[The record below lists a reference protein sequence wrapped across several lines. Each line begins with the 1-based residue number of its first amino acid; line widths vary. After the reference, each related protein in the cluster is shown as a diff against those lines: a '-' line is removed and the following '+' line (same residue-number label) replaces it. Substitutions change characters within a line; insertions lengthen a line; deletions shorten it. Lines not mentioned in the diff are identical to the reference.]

1 MKKLFFA
8 GLLMVLVLPLFLTAC
23 GSSQLSANLGKEFT
37 LPAGQTIVINGE
49 SLKIKFVE
57 VTGDS
62 RCATGLQCVR
72 AGEANCLMLIYK
84 GDSQT
89 SLTLVQEGSNE
100 VNSMD
105 FNVYNAQ
112 FRLEPYPVK
121 DQTIKP
127 EDYKLIMTVTKF
139 AEKP

>member
-1 MKKLFFA
+1 MKKLILA
-8 GLLMVLVLPLFLTAC
+8 GLLIVLTLPLILTAC
-23 GSSQLSANLGKEFT
+23 GSSQISATLGTEFT
-37 LPAGQTIVINGE
+37 LPAGKTAVISGE

-62 RCATGLQCVR
+62 RCATGVECVR
-72 AGEANCLMLIYK
+72 AGDAQCLMLIYK

-89 SLTLVQEGSNE
+89 SLTFVQDGSNE

-121 DQTIKP
+121 DSTIKP

-139 AEKP
+139 VEKP